1 MGIEEIKI
9 TIRLPDGS
17 TIPAII
23 QRKHHDQSCWLRLR
37 STSDIDEE
45 STSTDYFEAFAEIRG
60 RLAKRN
66 IFPLCYGASRN
77 IWPSAVGRGMGQGL
91 KAYKLQGFGIPAK
104 EIVNIFSTGPDIEPV
119 PPEEQRI
126 FAKEWLNSLIHEA
139 SSCDRN
145 T

>member
-1 MGIEEIKI
+1 M
-9 TIRLPDGS
+9 
-17 TIPAII
+17 
-23 QRKHHDQSCWLRLR
+23 
-37 STSDIDEE
+37 
-45 STSTDYFEAFAEIRG
+45 RG